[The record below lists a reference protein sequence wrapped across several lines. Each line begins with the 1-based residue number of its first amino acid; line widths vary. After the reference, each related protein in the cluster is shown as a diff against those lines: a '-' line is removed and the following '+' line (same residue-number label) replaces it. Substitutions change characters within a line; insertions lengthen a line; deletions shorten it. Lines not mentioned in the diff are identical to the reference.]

1 MNISGMSD
9 LEGDSKVDLD
19 EDLEVNLDGEME
31 DRNHKMFKV

>member
-9 LEGDSKVDLD
+9 LEGDLKVDLD